1 MLATILALMLTVTVP
16 AVAQVS
22 NGVGQESQSGQLDI
36 GSTINHQG
44 DTGTEQTVSETEV
57 TTPAA
62 TPPPMAAP
70 PPPPPPGA
78 APPPPPPPKADPPP
92 PPPAP
97 KMEAKMEEK
106 KELPKT
112 GGSDGAPLLGLGAG
126 ALLVGGGLLIRR
138 IAR

>member
-1 MLATILALMLTVTVP
+1 MKKLMMLATILALMLTVTVP

-22 NGVGQESQSGQLDI
+22 NGVGQESQSGQVDI
-36 GSTINHQG
+36 GSSVNKQG
-44 DTGTEQTVSETEV
+44 DPGTEQTVSETEV

-62 TPPPMAAP
+62 TPSPMAAP
-70 PPPPPPGA
+70 PPPNA

-97 KMEAKMEEK
+97 KMEEK

-112 GGSDGAPLLGLGAG
+112 GGNGSASLLGLGAG

-138 IAR
+138 VAR